1 MNLKKPFTIVFTFEE
16 KTRFVFATKTN
27 LSMRT
32 EKHKM
37 IDSSKISAFA
47 IRSRVSERVFLT
59 PE

>member
-1 MNLKKPFTIVFTFEE
+1 MNLKKPFTIVFTFEG
-16 KTRFVFATKTN
+16 KNRFVFATKTN

-47 IRSRVSERVFLT
+47 IRSRVSERVF
-59 PE
+59 